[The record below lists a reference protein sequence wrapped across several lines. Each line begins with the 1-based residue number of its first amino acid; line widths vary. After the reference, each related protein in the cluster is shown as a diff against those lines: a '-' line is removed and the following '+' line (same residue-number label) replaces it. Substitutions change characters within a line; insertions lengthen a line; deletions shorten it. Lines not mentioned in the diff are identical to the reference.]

1 MATHMVLT
9 ATHFSTDKHYIIQNL
24 DNLSIDHNSPVSP
37 MPLPEDNA
45 EQNILVKIEGNS
57 MIINVSW
64 TVVDGATNF
73 VYYGAKT
80 HNGSVWNFG
89 TADTQFTSPTNTL
102 RHINYLIDIFNPIS
116 IQDGFEFSIYNDD
129 AAGEVFNYGGNI
141 SSMQFSVSGDSPI
154 NYTARMQFLVG
165 DVVSLFEEDIP
176 EQPQLVSVTAGNDS
190 FTAEWKEWDGYS
202 SGEEPT
208 LTGVRIAYKKSAGGQ
223 WEYKDL
229 TSSSSFASG
238 GVDNGSYTVTGLS
251 NTTSYKVKIG
261 HKNANTSTR
270 YHYSTKQEVTTT

>member
-80 HNGSVWNFG
+80 HNGSVWNFC
-89 TADTQFTSPTNTL
+89 S
-102 RHINYLIDIFNPIS
+102 RIS
-116 IQDGFEFSIYNDD
+116 GIIY
-129 AAGEVFNYGGNI
+129 
-141 SSMQFSVSGDSPI
+141 
-154 NYTARMQFLVG
+154 
-165 DVVSLFEEDIP
+165 
-176 EQPQLVSVTAGNDS
+176 
-190 FTAEWKEWDGYS
+190 
-202 SGEEPT
+202 
-208 LTGVRIAYKKSAGGQ
+208 
-223 WEYKDL
+223 
-229 TSSSSFASG
+229 
-238 GVDNGSYTVTGLS
+238 
-251 NTTSYKVKIG
+251 
-261 HKNANTSTR
+261 
-270 YHYSTKQEVTTT
+270 